1 MRLSLRSHLSSSS
14 KALVVGSEWLEIYV
28 ESKKLRSSLDN
39 SGEKL
44 RFSLVVYQI
53 STTMKLYYLSRVVPS
68 YESDRKITGT
78 EQRPEVDP
86 YLYRDLMQKISDVI
100 GKWEGT
106 YYSMDGLELG
116 SSHGM

>member
-1 MRLSLRSHLSSSS
+1 M
-14 KALVVGSEWLEIYV
+14 
-28 ESKKLRSSLDN
+28 
-39 SGEKL
+39 
-44 RFSLVVYQI
+44 VYQI
-53 STTMKLYYLSRVVPS
+53 STTIRLYYLSRVVPS

-86 YLYRDLMQKISDVI
+86 YLYLAQKVSDII